1 MTLWDKWCIINT
13 MKRVF
18 KWLQKYFIPHEGNE
32 YKPHFLRHESMLAIF
47 LLVIVVELGFL
58 AQVFIVFDKT
68 KFLGAVLPGVLTSL
82 ANEDR
87 EANNLPPLKHNDL
100 LQKAAELKAQDMAT
114 LGYFAH
120 TSPAGVTPWH
130 WLDVVG
136 YNYTM
141 AGENLAVNF
150 YESGDVDQA
159 WMNSPTHRANILKD
173 GFTEIGIG
181 VANGTY
187 KGRDTIFVAQ
197 FFGAP
202 LKVIPKPA
210 ITTVTPTPKP
220 TAAPVPKPTL
230 KPTPKPTTLTQTRTT
245 TRAPIQVLG
254 EESNSSS
261 SAVAEKA
268 TNQSRIKQ
276 LMQKIITSPL
286 QSVNY
291 AYELVGIIIILALL
305 MAIFIKSEIQH
316 PAVIARGVAL
326 IAVIVFL
333 FYINVKLLH
342 PNVEVPTDDLSA
354 SVIVA
359 Y

>member
-1 MTLWDKWCIINT
+1 

-32 YKPHFLRHESMLAIF
+32 YKPHFLRHESMLAVF
-47 LLVIVVELGFL
+47 LVVIIVELGFL

-68 KFLGAVLPGVLTSL
+68 KFLAAVLPGVLTSL
-82 ANEDR
+82 ANDDR

-100 LQKAAELKAQDMAT
+100 LQKAAELKAHDMAT

-120 TSPAGVTPWH
+120 TSPAGITPWH

-197 FFGAP
+197 FFGTP
-202 LKVIPKPA
+202 LRVIPKPTPA
-210 ITTVTPTPKP
+210 PTTATPTPTTPAPKP
-220 TAAPVPKPTL
+220 APKPTPR
-230 KPTPKPTTLTQTRTT
+230 PTTTLTQNQTP
-245 TRAPIQVLG
+245 TRAPLQVLG
-254 EESNSSS
+254 EQSSPTP

-268 TNQSRIKQ
+268 SNQSRIKQ

-286 QSVNY
+286 TSINY

-333 FYINVKLLH
+333 FYTNVKLLH
-342 PNVEVPTDDLSA
+342 PDVEVPTDNLSA